1 MSKYSNT
8 IISLLLILL
17 LFSCKKEIANNNDMN
32 KISKKENV
40 KKTEIVKNKETEK
53 LELPEIV
60 AKIDGEEIKKDFLLK
75 QISTMDEQFKKFKN
89 SVNLSQKKEIAKN
102 LLQNH
107 IKSKLIEKEL
117 SKSEFDIDNK
127 DVEKEL
133 ISYKKKFKDDDEF
146 QKFLKFHKLTEEK
159 LKSEI
164 ILKLKTNLFIEKE
177 VTSKIRISDESILK
191 YYNENKEEFLEK
203 EQIKVKHILI
213 KSSENDSKENQQ
225 LALEKAKKI
234 FDKLKKGES
243 FEVLAKTESET
254 SLKATGGDLGW
265 LSKGRMIKEFEEA
278 AFKLNKGEISEI
290 VKTTFGYH
298 IIKVEDKKSE
308 HQKELTDVKQ
318 IIELKLKNIETNLK
332 LNEFYSKLNSKY
344 KVEIFIK

>member
-1 MSKYSNT
+1 MIKYSNM
-8 IISLLLILL
+8 IIGLFLVLL
-17 LFSCKKEIANNNDMN
+17 LFSCKKNTSSNENIN

-53 LELPEIV
+53 LDLPEVV

-117 SKSEFDIDNK
+117 SKSDFDIDSK
-127 DVEKEL
+127 DVEKEI
-133 ISYKKKFKDDDEF
+133 ISYKKKFKDEEEF

-159 LKSEI
+159 LRSEI
-164 ILKLKTNLFIEKE
+164 ILKLKTNIFIEKE
-177 VTSKIRISDESILK
+177 VTNKIKVSEESILK
-191 YYNENKEEFLEK
+191 YYNENKGEFLEK
-203 EQIKVKHILI
+203 EQVKVKHILV
-213 KSSENDSKENQQ
+213 KSSENDSKESQEI
-225 LALEKAKKI
+225 AFEKAKKI
-234 FDKLKKGES
+234 SAKLKKGES
-243 FEVLAKTESET
+243 FEDLAKTESET

-278 AFKLNKGEISEI
+278 AFKLNKGEISDI

-298 IIKVEDKKSE
+298 IIKVEDKKNE
-308 HQKELTDVKQ
+308 KQKELAEVKQ
-318 IIELKLKNIETNLK
+318 IIELKLKNIEINLK
-332 LNEFYSKLNSKY
+332 LSEFYSKLNNKH